1 MITNV
6 LLAIK
11 QRVDSKNG
19 NGDGLIDYNEF
30 LPWYTS
36 IAEKHYKFMMA
47 NEQIESP
54 KIEKKSPSFQRS
66 APPPPVSSIHLPFP
80 SHCLPLKIILVLLPE
95 SPARAFR
102 LCLLPLV
109 STPMLSTLSC
119 AARNGDRLTCLF
131 NRLPATGPTD
141 FSRSSRPSKNRW
153 QPAPRASAKHAC
165 QALRLFVFSL
175 SLEAS
180 SLLSLEACS

>member
-66 APPPPVSSIHLPFP
+66 APPPPVSNIHPSLP
-80 SHCLPLKIILVLLPE
+80 SHCLPFKIILVLLSE
-95 SPARAFR
+95 SPAR
-102 LCLLPLV
+102 PLV
-109 STPMLSTLSC
+109 CFLSYSPPIFQHFG
-119 AARNGDRLTCLF
+119 ARQGT
-131 NRLPATGPTD
+131 
-141 FSRSSRPSKNRW
+141 
-153 QPAPRASAKHAC
+153 AS
-165 QALRLFVFSL
+165 V
-175 SLEAS
+175 
-180 SLLSLEACS
+180 